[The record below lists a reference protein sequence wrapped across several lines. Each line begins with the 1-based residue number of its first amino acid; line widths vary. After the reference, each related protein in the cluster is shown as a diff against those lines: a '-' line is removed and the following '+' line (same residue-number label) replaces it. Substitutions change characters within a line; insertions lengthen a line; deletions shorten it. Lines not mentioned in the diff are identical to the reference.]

1 MKKGIVMEVKSD
13 TLIMMTPDGE
23 FIKAKKQPSIEYT
36 VGEELTFFP
45 KTDSK
50 RKTILQQLKKK
61 IILKPV
67 LSGAAA
73 LIMLFFILFPG
84 FHSAEVS
91 AYVSVDINPSFEISV
106 SKDSDVLE
114 IKPFN
119 EEAEK
124 ILSSISDW
132 QGLSL
137 VEITED
143 IIELCD
149 ENGYMDDQK
158 NVTVTTVFTEEASK
172 SEKSSLKTE
181 LEQFTEEKL
190 KDGTAKIAFIDSN
203 NTVREEAHKAGMTAG
218 QFLKKKDAEEDI
230 SNGEN
235 EASQSAGKPAE
246 QKEIPASVENGKE
259 QPSAAKKENNSSE
272 KAIHASPK
280 KEDVHQGEN
289 KEKWHGSATKEDRK
303 NELRNKK
310 EEKKEE
316 KEEKKEERKDKKEE
330 RETKKKKNND
340 GEDDD
345 HQRKEN
351 NKNNS
356 SQQNKNKQD

>member
-13 TLIMMTPDGE
+13 TLVMMTPDGE
-23 FIKAKKQPSIEYT
+23 FIKAKKQPSMEYA

-45 KTDSK
+45 KTETKSK
-50 RKTILQQLKKK
+50 SILQELKKK
-61 IILKPV
+61 IIVKPV

-73 LIMLFFILFPG
+73 LLMLFFILFPG
-84 FHSAEVS
+84 LHSSEVY

-132 QGLSL
+132 KGLSL

-149 ENGYMDDQK
+149 ENGYMDEQK
-158 NVTVTTVFTEEASK
+158 NVTVTTVFTEEASN
-172 SEKSSLKTE
+172 SEKSTLKTE
-181 LEQFTEEKL
+181 LAQFTEEKI
-190 KDGTAKIAFIDSN
+190 KDGTAKIAFIDSDK
-203 NTVREEAHKAGMTAG
+203 TVREEAHKAGMTAG
-218 QFLKKKDAEEDI
+218 QFLKKKDSEEDT

-235 EASQSAGKPAE
+235 EASQSVAKPAE
-246 QKEIPASVENGKE
+246 QKENPGSAENDKE
-259 QPSAAKKENNSSE
+259 QPSASKKENNSSE

-280 KEDVHQGEN
+280 KEDVHQGET
-289 KEKWHGSATKEDRK
+289 KENWHGNAKEDK
-303 NELRNKK
+303 QNELRNKK

-316 KEEKKEERKDKKEE
+316 KEKKKEEKKDKKEE
-330 RETKKKKNND
+330 RENKKKKNDHGEND
-340 GEDDD
+340 G
-345 HQRKEN
+345 HHGKEN
-351 NKNNS
+351 NKNKS